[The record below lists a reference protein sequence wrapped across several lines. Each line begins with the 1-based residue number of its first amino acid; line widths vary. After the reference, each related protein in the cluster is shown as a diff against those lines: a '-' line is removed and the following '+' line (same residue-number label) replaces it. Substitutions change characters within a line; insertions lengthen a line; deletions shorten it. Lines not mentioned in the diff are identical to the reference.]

1 MWTNEGTA
9 CQGSPSSVPANPRGL
24 RALSRCVAERDMEAS
39 APPRPRGALRSPDRL
54 RTSGD
59 AELVRLVRL
68 GHEPAFE
75 QIYDRHHRGIL
86 SFCRHM
92 LGSRDEAEDA
102 LQHTF
107 IAAYRDLRGSDK
119 PIHLKAWLYTIA
131 RNRCLSMLRAR
142 REQVAIEDFEP
153 STDGL
158 AAQVQQRQDLRDM
171 LRDLQR
177 LPDDQREALV
187 LSELGA
193 LSHEEIAM
201 TLGVRKEKIK
211 ALVFQARESL
221 ASSREARN
229 ADCREI
235 QQQLSVLRGGSLR
248 RTQLR
253 RHLEGCPSCQAFK
266 DEVQRQRA
274 AMAIILPVVP
284 SAGLKSGVLGA
295 AASAGAGALGA
306 GVAGGGAVV
315 AGGGIGAKLFV
326 GAVLM
331 GGAVGGGIL
340 AVDGLHSPPPSAADE
355 RNGAQARILGFDGA
369 GRTDKAGRPAD
380 GDARAV
386 VGTLRERAGAVARQR
401 SAQRARTT
409 TWGTAGDKTSD
420 AVVTLV
426 AGALDGLGGATTQ
439 AAPEL
444 SEARKA
450 KKAREERAKPKKAKK
465 PKVSQGYGAQG
476 KGNAYGRGRE
486 PAAGNGQGTPGG
498 ASKPA
503 RPAGPKQAGS
513 APARPNGGNG
523 SRPPKPNGKAR
534 KPAGPGTKQSP
545 PAPAPA
551 HATPGASGKG
561 KGKGNAN
568 GHEKRNGASAD
579 PAAVTDGI
587 VGAAKDVGSAAAP
600 RNAEAGEQE
609 ENAKK
614 RAAVEE
620 PVAEQAVVQQAAA
633 AALFG
638 FA

>member
-1 MWTNEGTA
+1 
-9 CQGSPSSVPANPRGL
+9 
-24 RALSRCVAERDMEAS
+24 MEAS
-39 APPRPRGALRSPDRL
+39 APPRPRAPVRSPDRL

-75 QIYDRHHRGIL
+75 QVYDRHHRGIL

-102 LQHTF
+102 VQHTF
-107 IAAYRDLRGSDK
+107 IAAYRDLRASDK

-142 REQVAIEDFEP
+142 REQVSIEDVEP

-158 AAQVQQRQDLRDM
+158 ASEVQRRQDLQDM

-221 ASSREARN
+221 ASSREARD

-253 RHLEGCPSCQAFK
+253 RHVEGCGACRAFK

-284 SAGLKSGVLGA
+284 TAGLKGGVL
-295 AASAGAGALGA
+295 ASAAGA
-306 GVAGGGAVV
+306 AGGGAVV
-315 AGGGIGAKLFV
+315 AGGAAGGGIGAKLIA
-326 GAVLM
+326 GAVVV
-331 GGAVGGGIL
+331 GGALGGGIM
-340 AVDGLHSPPPSAADE
+340 AVEELRSPPPSSAEE
-355 RNGAQARILGFDGA
+355 RREAQARILGFPGA
-369 GRTDKAGRPAD
+369 GRSDDAGRPAE
-380 GDARAV
+380 GSAGAV
-386 VGTLRERAGAVARQR
+386 VGTLRRRAAAMGQKRAADQRTARL
-401 SAQRARTT
+401 S
-409 TWGTAGDKTSD
+409 WGSSGEKTATVVVTVVSD
-420 AVVTLV
+420 AV
-426 AGALDGLGGATTQ
+426 GDLGGASGEPVAEPGQRTK
-439 AAPEL
+439 PG
-444 SEARKA
+444 KPGNPGKPA
-450 KKAREERAKPKKAKK
+450 KKPKKAKK

-486 PAAGNGQGTPGG
+486 PAAGNGRGKPGG
-498 ASKPA
+498 ANAPA
-503 RPAGPKQAGS
+503 SAGPKPKRERPSKSKSKANGGGAPGATNGSGNGPPAAAGPKKEKPKVQGPKPS
-513 APARPNGGNG
+513 APG
-523 SRPPKPNGKAR
+523 
-534 KPAGPGTKQSP
+534 QI
-545 PAPAPA
+545 APAP
-551 HATPGASGKG
+551 GNGN
-561 KGKGNAN
+561 GKGNAN
-568 GHEKRNGASAD
+568 GHDKRD
-579 PAAVTDGI
+579 
-587 VGAAKDVGSAAAP
+587 GSAGGAVEKTVDDTVGKVKDSAGNVAP
-600 RNAEAGEQE
+600 KVDGQGESD
-609 ENAKK
+609 KK
-614 RAAVEE
+614 RSVI
-620 PVAEQAVVQQAAA
+620 
-633 AALFG
+633 AALLG